1 MSELINTEIIS
12 NTSMI
17 GETEQKAAQETSVV
31 VATKNESFNVTEQ
44 LARLSDDEIS
54 LVGELKNQIT
64 FDSAV
69 GMMTYGSQV
78 IKKREAFSDAV
89 LQKYKNKDVGT
100 VGQTLTSL
108 VTTLRTY
115 KIDEDEGKLAK
126 FFKKGR
132 NKIESLRVKYE
143 NVNTNVDKV
152 VGKLEGEV
160 ITLTNDIN
168 LLDKMYIKNIE
179 AFKEHTIFI
188 IAAKQKLEEVRANE
202 LMALKTK
209 AQETGLPED
218 AEYYRDLESKCDTFE
233 KYIYDIE
240 LSRTLC
246 LLSLPRLKSIQNAN
260 EVLVQKIRTTIT
272 NTIPIWKDTIV
283 NALIGE
289 NTKRA
294 LETQNAVDD
303 ATNEM
308 LRRMSDTARDVS
320 IGAAKAGQRGI
331 VDLETLKYMYDN
343 VIATVTEVQR
353 IEEEGRNL
361 RIANEHELMAIENE
375 YAKSISN
382 L

>member
-1 MSELINTEIIS
+1 MPELINAEIIS
-12 NTSMI
+12 
-17 GETEQKAAQETSVV
+17 ETEQKAATQTSVV
-31 VATKNESFNVTEQ
+31 AATKNEGFDVVEQ
-44 LARLSDDEIS
+44 ISRLSTDEINQ
-54 LVGELKNQIT
+54 VDALKNQIT
-64 FDSAV
+64 FNSAV
-69 GMMTYGSQV
+69 DLMTYGNQV
-78 IKKREAFSDAV
+78 TKKREVFSDAV
-89 LQKYKNKDVGT
+89 LQKYKNKDIGT

-115 KIDEDEGKLAK
+115 QIDEDEGKLAK
-126 FFKKGR
+126 FFKKGK
-132 NKIESLRVKYE
+132 NKIETLRVKYE
-143 NVNTNVDKV
+143 NVNVNVDKV

-168 LLDKMYIKNIE
+168 LLDKMYAKNIE

-188 IAAKQKLEEVRANE
+188 IAAKQKLEEIRANE
-202 LMALKTK
+202 LMTLKIK

-260 EVLVQKIRTTIT
+260 EVLVQKIRTTIS

-283 NALIGE
+283 NALIDE
-289 NTKRA
+289 NTKKA

-303 ATNEM
+303 TTNEM

-320 IGAAKAGQRGI
+320 IGAAKASQRGI
-331 VDLETLKYMYDN
+331 VDVETLKYMYDN
-343 VIATVTEVQR
+343 VITTVVEVQK
-353 IEEEGRNL
+353 IEEEGRTS
-361 RIANEHELMAIENE
+361 RMVNERELMTIEKE
-375 YAKSISN
+375 YAQS
-382 L
+382 LTTR